1 MRKDAST
8 KRTGVVAQLAL
19 AICAGAAHGQS
30 TVGWPETVD
39 RLNQQRSQA
48 VACLELLKDSGDAA
62 AIRKGR
68 FIYKSAKSFSDGV
81 ISGFTVA
88 LVEGYKP
95 DKLPPL
101 QAHLELAGK
110 GLKDVCNAAVAA
122 AQTAEGSKGIAGDLA
137 RGAVGPVVT
146 TLKELAKTLWE
157 AHVEQNKLEVETIKG
172 QLEAAKW
179 PDFDGGLGAAQS
191 RHCVLPNG
199 YSCPVEGMPIGS
211 KCECI
216 DANGHQTGTAD

>member
-1 MRKDAST
+1 M

-110 GLKDVCNAAVAA
+110 GLKDVCNAAVARGSGRGRLEGYCRRPRQGRRRA
-122 AQTAEGSKGIAGDLA
+122 GCHHAQRLGEDAMGSPRRTKQA
-137 RGAVGPVVT
+137 
-146 TLKELAKTLWE
+146 
-157 AHVEQNKLEVETIKG
+157 
-172 QLEAAKW
+172 
-179 PDFDGGLGAAQS
+179 
-191 RHCVLPNG
+191 
-199 YSCPVEGMPIGS
+199 
-211 KCECI
+211 
-216 DANGHQTGTAD
+216 